1 MFSEI
6 SQNSQENVC
15 ARVSFL
21 MSLSALLKKRLWHRC
36 FLENFVKFKRTP
48 PSDCFCFSNFLLLAR
63 AIETEEKDLLE
74 EIDLM
79 KSIGFHKNII
89 NIVGA
94 STMMKPLFLVLEYMC
109 HGDLLH
115 YLRKKR
121 ADVSFH
127 KVLFKIL
134 FY

>member
-1 MFSEI
+1 MG
-6 SQNSQENVC
+6 
-15 ARVSFL
+15 
-21 MSLSALLKKRLWHRC
+21 
-36 FLENFVKFKRTP
+36 
-48 PSDCFCFSNFLLLAR
+48 DCFSISIFLILAR
-63 AIETEEKDLLE
+63 AIDTEERDLLE

-89 NIVGA
+89 NIIGA
-94 STMMKPLFLVLEYMC
+94 STLMKPLFLVLEYMC

-121 ADVSFH
+121 ADVRFY